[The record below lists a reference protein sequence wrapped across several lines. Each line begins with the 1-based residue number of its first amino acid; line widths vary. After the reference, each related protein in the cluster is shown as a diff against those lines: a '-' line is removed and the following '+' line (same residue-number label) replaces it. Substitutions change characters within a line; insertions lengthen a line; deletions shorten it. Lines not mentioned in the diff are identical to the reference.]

1 MQNVRLRVLTLFSLL
16 SASLVALP
24 SSTHGSAPTIDCP
37 PAASPSRLAGTTPV
51 CVEEVTFRSGDLLL
65 AGQWF
70 APPGDGPFPALV
82 LIRGS
87 GESSRGNPW
96 TESLVAVLLDEG
108 VGVLIPD
115 KRGSGRSEGDWRTA
129 DFGDLADDAVSG
141 VRYLAARSDVVP
153 ERIGVMGLS
162 QGGQVV
168 PVAAARSDSVAFA
181 IDVVG
186 AAVPFLENVRY
197 EMVHTFRE
205 EGLSGTRLDAAE
217 TMLDTAVG
225 YVLGAVSWEA
235 YTEALGRTREV
246 VGDGIADAYFI
257 PVRDHWRWAFFRRLA
272 DFDPVE
278 WWRRTEQPVLVLL
291 GEADA
296 NTPTAESAARL
307 RGVFAE
313 TGHPDA
319 TVVVFEGLGHAL
331 WQMSGP
337 MSEHGLHPDV
347 RRTLGEWVR
356 RVAGGAGE
364 RP

>member
-1 MQNVRLRVLTLFSLL
+1 MQSFRLRVLIVFSLS
-16 SASLVALP
+16 SAPLVALP
-24 SSTHGSAPTIDCP
+24 SSTRGSVPAADCP
-37 PAASPSRLAGTTPV
+37 PAASSSRLAGTTPV
-51 CVEEVTFRSGDLLL
+51 CVEEVAFSSGDLRL

-70 APPGDGPFPALV
+70 APPGEGPFPAVVLV
-82 LIRGS
+82 RGS
-87 GESSRGNPW
+87 GESSRGNSW
-96 TESLVAVLLDEG
+96 TESLIAVLLDEG
-108 VGVLIPD
+108 IGVLVPD
-115 KRGSGRSEGDWRTA
+115 KRGSGHSEGDWRTA
-129 DFGDLADDAVSG
+129 DFGDLAGDALAG
-141 VRYLAARSDVVP
+141 VRYLAARRDVAAD
-153 ERIGVMGLS
+153 RIGVMGLS

-205 EGLSGTRLDAAE
+205 EGLSGARLDAA
-217 TMLDTAVG
+217 TDMLDTAVG
-225 YVLGAVSWEA
+225 YVLGTVSWDA
-235 YTEALGRTREV
+235 YTAALGSTREA

-257 PVRDHWRWAFFRRLA
+257 PTSDHWRWAFFRRLA
-272 DFDPVE
+272 AFDPVE

-307 RGVFAE
+307 REVFAE

-331 WQMSGP
+331 WDMSGP

-347 RRTLGEWVR
+347 RGTLASWVR
-356 RVAGGAGE
+356 RVARGK
-364 RP
+364 R

>member
-1 MQNVRLRVLTLFSLL
+1 MQSVRPCVLTALSLL

-24 SSTHGSAPTIDCP
+24 SSARGSAPAADCP
-37 PAASPSRLAGTTPV
+37 PAASSSHLAGTTPV
-51 CVEEVTFRSGDLLL
+51 CVEEVTFPSGDLRL

-70 APPGDGPFPALV
+70 APPGGGPFPAVV

-87 GESSRGNPW
+87 GESSRGNAW

-108 VGVLIPD
+108 VGVLVPD
-115 KRGSGRSEGDWRTA
+115 KRGSGRSGGDWRTA
-129 DFGDLADDAVSG
+129 DFGDLADDALAG
-141 VRYLAARSDVVP
+141 VRYLAARPDVAAD
-153 ERIGVMGLS
+153 RIGVMGLS
-162 QGGQVV
+162 QGGQIV

-186 AAVPFLENVRY
+186 AAVPFLDNVRY

-205 EGLSGTRLDAAE
+205 EGLSGARLDAA
-217 TMLDTAVG
+217 TAMLDTAVG
-225 YVLGAVSWEA
+225 YVLGTVSWEA
-235 YTEALGRTREV
+235 YTEALTRTREA
-246 VGDGIADAYFI
+246 VGDEIADAYFI
-257 PVRDHWRWAFFRRLA
+257 PVPDHWRWDFFRRLA

-307 RGVFAE
+307 REVFAE

-319 TVVVFEGLGHAL
+319 TIAVFDGLGHAL
-331 WQMSGP
+331 WRMSGP

-356 RVAGGAGE
+356 RVAGVAGE
-364 RP
+364 QP